1 MTAIK
6 ITVSLLMII
15 FGTVFAGTASKSNA
29 INYLDNTN
37 WPKDRVS
44 KNSGFQFWGGVGVV
58 GAGLVFLVCT
68 LHELNEENKEV
79 NNPTTSSDTSSLAVA
94 ESSPEV
100 GGFQQGNN
108 IIPFPDRFE
117 EPPVGQPLNEDEF
130 DSLLNAKLNQK
141 VGNKNV

>member
-6 ITVSLLMII
+6 ISVSILMII
-15 FGTVFAGTASKSNA
+15 FGIVLAGTATKSNA

-37 WPKDRVS
+37 WPSERVS

-58 GAGLVFLVCT
+58 GAGLIFLTCT
-68 LHELNEENKEV
+68 LHELNETNKEV
-79 NNPTTSSDTSSLAVA
+79 DSATPSEQVSQPT
-94 ESSPEV
+94 PEV
-100 GGFQQGNN
+100 AASYEGSNV
-108 IIPFPDRFE
+108 IPFPDRFE

-141 VGNKNV
+141 VGSKNV